1 MNKALLA
8 ILFFFVVSSDCL
20 AQSEKYPFQ
29 TGDGDR
35 VSGLSWSPR
44 NDLILTTSGDENGLR
59 LWDVAAGRVLWKSDL
74 GFLQDDLELYSI
86 RHSHWTNDQR
96 LIVTGTD
103 NGKLQLWDAVS
114 GRLIWNS

>member
-1 MNKALLA
+1 MNKAVLA
-8 ILFFFVVSSDCL
+8 ILSFFVVSSSCL
-20 AQSEKYPFQ
+20 AQTEKYPFQ
-29 TGDGDR
+29 TGDGDLI
-35 VSGLSWSPR
+35 SGLSWSPR

-59 LWDVAAGRVLWKSDL
+59 LWDVATGRVLWKSDL